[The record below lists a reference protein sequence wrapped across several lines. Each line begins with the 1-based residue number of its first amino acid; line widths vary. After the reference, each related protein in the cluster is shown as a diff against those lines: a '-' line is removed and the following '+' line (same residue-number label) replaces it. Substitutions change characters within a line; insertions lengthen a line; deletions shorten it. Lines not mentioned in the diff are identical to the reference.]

1 MPPELVGKTISQLKE
16 MGAIEIATI
25 DTRRDVKFSGM
36 AGIDTQLSPESE
48 EKMRQALKDLESD
61 DFDSDHFVDT
71 LSDSKFEFT
80 KEGDLKHIAK
90 EKQNFN

>member
-1 MPPELVGKTISQLKE
+1 
-16 MGAIEIATI
+16 
-25 DTRRDVKFSGM
+25 
-36 AGIDTQLSPESE
+36 
-48 EKMRQALKDLESD
+48 MRQALKDLESD

-90 EKQNFN
+90 EK